1 MYSSTYNM
9 YTFIFVLHSTKIKSF
24 TARNKLYE
32 NELQGFV
39 RRCWYLGKNI
49 FLDSERLAA
58 VEKTALFFLPFALV
72 LYHVLS
78 GVCSP

>member
-1 MYSSTYNM
+1 MVVIHPKKTNSYEAS
-9 YTFIFVLHSTKIKSF
+9 
-24 TARNKLYE
+24 NKLFQ
-32 NELQGFV
+32 NELLGFF
-39 RRCWYLGKNI
+39 RRRWYLGKNI
-49 FLDSERLAA
+49 FLDTERLAA

>member
-1 MYSSTYNM
+1 MV
-9 YTFIFVLHSTKIKSF
+9 FINSTKTNSH
-24 TARNKLYE
+24 TARNKLFQ

-39 RRCWYLGKNI
+39 RRCWYSGKNI